1 MRPAPFLFATVL
13 LFLMV
18 KDGEVR
24 FLLVQLDVGDEE
36 DRVHTDPGNKH

>member
-1 MRPAPFLFATVL
+1 MRSAPILFATAL

-24 FLLVQLDVGDEE
+24 FLLVQVDVDEE
-36 DRVHTDPGNKH
+36 DGMHTAPGNKH

>member
-24 FLLVQLDVGDEE
+24 FLLVQLDVGEE
-36 DRVHTDPGNKH
+36 DGMHTAPGNKQ